1 METLTGWG
9 RTAPTRAR
17 VERPSTVEEAR
28 QAVLSAGPRGAV
40 ARGLARS
47 YGDAAQ
53 NAGGSVLD
61 MTGLS
66 RILAIDLASGTVTAE
81 SGVSLHQLMAV
92 MLPLGWFVPVT
103 PGTRHVTVGGAIGS
117 DIHGKN
123 HHVSGGFCRHV
134 SSFDLLTADG
144 AVRTVTREGEPD
156 LFHAT
161 TGGMGL
167 TGVVTAATL
176 RMLPVRTS
184 LMSVDTERTADLD
197 DLLARLTATD
207 HRYRYSV
214 AWIDLLA
221 GGRALGRSVLTR
233 GDHAEPDELTPRQ
246 RRDPL
251 AFRPATLPAAPRFVP
266 GGLLRPATVG
276 LFNEFWYRRAP
287 RERRGEIQKLGAF
300 FHPLDGLP
308 EWNRIYGPGG
318 FLQYQFVIGLDQ
330 DRALRRIVER
340 ISRSNCPS
348 FLAVLKRFGEGDP
361 GWLSFPTE
369 GWTLA
374 LDIPTGMPGLG
385 PLLDGLDQEVAAA
398 GGRIYL
404 AKDSRLPPELLDAM
418 YPRLGDFR
426 RLRAALD
433 PAGLFTSDLARRL
446 RL

>member
-1 METLTGWG
+1 MESLTGWG
-9 RTAPTRAR
+9 RTAPTLAR
-17 VERPSTVEEAR
+17 VERPTTVEQASR
-28 QAVLSAGPRGAV
+28 AVLAAGSRGAV

-53 NAGGSVLD
+53 NAGGTVLD

-66 RILAIDLASGTVTAE
+66 RILDLDLRSGTVTAE
-81 SGVSLHQLMAV
+81 SGVSLHQLMKV
-92 MLPLGWFVPVT
+92 LLPLGWFVPVT
-103 PGTRHVTVGGAIGS
+103 PGTRYVTVGGAIGS

-123 HHVSGGFCRHV
+123 HHVSGSFCRHV
-134 SSFDLLTADG
+134 SSFDLLLADG
-144 AVRTVTREGEPD
+144 TVRTVTREGDAD
-156 LFHAT
+156 LFYAT

-167 TGVVTAATL
+167 TGVVTAATVHL
-176 RMLPVRTS
+176 LPVRTS
-184 LMSVDTERTADLD
+184 LMSVDTERATDLD
-197 DLLARLTATD
+197 DLMARLTETD
-207 HRYRYSV
+207 HKYRYSV

-221 GGRALGRSVLTR
+221 KGASMGRAVLTR
-233 GDHAEPDELTPRQ
+233 GEHAEPDQLSPAQ

-251 AFRPATLPAAPRFVP
+251 AFRPGTLPAAPRFLP

-276 LFNEFWYRRAP
+276 LFNELWYRRAP
-287 RERRGEIQKLGAF
+287 RERRGEIQKLSAF
-300 FHPLDGLP
+300 FHPLDGVP
-308 EWNRIYGPGG
+308 EWNRVYGPGG

-330 DRALRRIVER
+330 EQTLRRIVER
-340 ISRSNCPS
+340 ISRSQCPA

-385 PLLDGLDQEVAAA
+385 ALLNELDDLVASA

-404 AKDSRLPPELLDAM
+404 AKDSRLRPESMADL
-418 YPRLGDFR
+418 YPRLQDFR
-426 RLRAALD
+426 RLRAELD

-446 RL
+446 DL